1 MVSDTTS
8 VCSLLKH
15 CLVSFRP
22 SKSKSAAHSHP
33 ENTELIAQ
41 ELIENK
47 PTAKEYEGILASRL
61 PIGDIIPS
69 RGRGRRGRDGG
80 WMHRGTPRR
89 MSLTVGWL
97 QLSGFTS
104 IKLCVS
110 SETLHVRLCEAFC
123 HCWLPGASPQYP
135 SCHWFSRKPLRE
147 LVAYVSQANHWRQD
161 FVCLLIWDCGFFENY
176 CYFKDF
182 FFFFN

>member
-8 VCSLLKH
+8 ACSLSKH
-15 CLVSFRP
+15 HSVSFLP
-22 SKSKSAAHSHP
+22 SKSKSAARSHP

-97 QLSGFTS
+97 QLSGFAS

-110 SETLHVRLCEAFC
+110 LETLHVRLCEAFC
-123 HCWLPGASPQYP
+123 HC
-135 SCHWFSRKPLRE
+135 
-147 LVAYVSQANHWRQD
+147 
-161 FVCLLIWDCGFFENY
+161 
-176 CYFKDF
+176 
-182 FFFFN
+182 